1 MKKKLSPTLTLFY
14 SDNFPKIFNST
25 SKKRYEITLGIGGNI
40 GNTKDLFDKLE
51 NLTKDSL
58 INNHIKYKFEID
70 DCKISG
76 NENLLIQALINIFN
90 NAKDALVEKP
100 NQYEDRLFFI
110 FVKKDKN
117 SLQIKIR
124 DNAGGIKDSIID
136 KIFDPY
142 FTTKHK
148 SVGTGIGLYM
158 SNQIITKQFK
168 GSITINN
175 LEFIENGKN
184 YIGAEFTVILPNISK

>member
-1 MKKKLSPTLTLFY
+1 MKLYILPY
-14 SDNFPKIFNST
+14 YY
-25 SKKRYEITLGIGGNI
+25 YENYF
-40 GNTKDLFDKLE
+40 KDTF
-51 NLTKDSL
+51 
-58 INNHIKYKFEID
+58 
-70 DCKISG
+70 
-76 NENLLIQALINIFN
+76 NIFRRDYN
-90 NAKDALVEKP
+90 LY
-100 NQYEDRLFFI
+100 QYEDRLFFI